1 MRSALGFQVISGK
14 AIEARMQTLIITGN
28 NRFISSGRNHRALT
42 GRFGSHL
49 EKNRNCTLGQQDLI
63 KLIDFAATTYILR
76 KFPGVWFQ
84 WGLDL
89 IEISPKLVDGFL

>member
-49 EKNRNCTLGQQDLI
+49 EKLRNCTLGQQDLI

-76 KFPGVWFQ
+76 IFPSFVSV
-84 WGLDL
+84 GLDL
-89 IEISPKLVDGFL
+89 IEISQKLVDGFL